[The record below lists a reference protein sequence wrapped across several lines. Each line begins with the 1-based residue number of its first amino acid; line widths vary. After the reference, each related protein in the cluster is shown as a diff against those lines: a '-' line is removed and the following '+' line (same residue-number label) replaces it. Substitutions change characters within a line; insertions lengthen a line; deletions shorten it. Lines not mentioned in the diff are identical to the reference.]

1 MAKKKK
7 RPRKSY
13 LGNTATARKRQISNL
28 KVGGNKYNWRTRAL
42 KSAGLSKAAKYP
54 DLYAGKIIPFLRH
67 HFFLKIT
74 RKPIVLIQWQHK
86 VLRDIFYAEIM
97 PKLAVCGSV
106 KKSGKSELAA
116 GVLLYYLTNVKMS
129 ENYIIAPD
137 LDAGKDVVFKSLK
150 FAIRLHPILCKLC
163 KITKDTITYGDSF
176 VKVLPCDISVAGL
189 RPNLTVVDEA
199 WQFRTEDSIR
209 TLDEM
214 TTNPVGNH
222 LTFVVTT
229 AGYQED
235 CSDELHLWRWFCRG
249 KNIQEGREEPDP
261 MFYFY
266 WKEDYSGVPWVENTN
281 YLAHQRKIL
290 SPSSYLRFHEN
301 QWASA
306 ISTFTTPDVLDLC
319 IDKTLRPT
327 APEGTRIV
335 CAIDAGVKWDCSAL
349 IALAKDETKK
359 RGVYLVEHRIFEPKG
374 ETINFERTIERT
386 MLAWNNRYKIVACW
400 FDPYQLLRSA
410 QLLKDERI
418 KITEYPQ
425 TVTNMVS
432 ATQSLSEL
440 LHSGNIRLYPNT
452 VLRQHILSAST
463 KEHSV
468 GERLVKT
475 NRAKKI
481 DAAIALAI
489 CVEAAMQHFLTGSQ
503 RKGRVIL
510 PGYAKNEP
518 YDDFSIEQFVRERM
532 GLGKKKTNTNDGKGH
547 VYIG

>member
-1 MAKKKK
+1 MAKKK

-13 LGNTATARKRQISNL
+13 LGNTVTARKHQISNL
-28 KVGGNKYNWRTRAL
+28 KVGANKTNWRKRAL
-42 KSAGLSKAAKYP
+42 RSAGLSKSAKYP
-54 DLYAGKIIPFLRH
+54 DQYPDDIINFLEH
-67 HFFLKIT
+67 HFFIKET
-74 RKPIVLIQWQHK
+74 KKPIVLIQWQK
-86 VLRDIFYAEIM
+86 KSLQDIFYAEIM

-106 KKSGKSELAA
+106 KKSGKSALAA
-116 GVLLYYLTNVKMS
+116 GVCLFYLLNVPMS
-129 ENYIIAPD
+129 ESYILAPD

-150 FAIRLHPILCKLC
+150 LAIRMHPILCKKC

-176 VKVLPCDISVAGL
+176 VKVLPNDISVAGL
-189 RPNLTVVDEA
+189 RPNLTVIDEA
-199 WQFRTEDSIR
+199 WQFRTESSIR

-214 TTNPVGNH
+214 TTNPVGEH

-235 CSDELHLWRWFCRG
+235 ESEELHLWRWYCRG

-261 MFYFY
+261 LFYFY
-266 WKEDYSGVPWVENTN
+266 WKTDYSGVPWVEGTN
-281 YLAHQRKIL
+281 YLEHQRKIL

-301 QWASA
+301 QWSSA
-306 ISTFTTPDVLDLC
+306 ISTFTTPSILDLC
-319 IDKTLRPT
+319 IDKSLRPT

-359 RGVYLVEHRIFEPKG
+359 RGVYLVDHRIFEPQGK
-374 ETINFERTIERT
+374 TINFEVTIEAT
-386 MLAWNNRYKIVACW
+386 MLSWNKRYKIVACW

-410 QLLKDERI
+410 QLLKEHRI
-418 KITEYPQ
+418 KIEEFPQ

-475 NRAKKI
+475 NRSKKI
-481 DAAIALAI
+481 DAAVALA
-489 CVEAAMQHFLTGSQ
+489 VAAEAAMSHFLTGSQ
-503 RKGRVIL
+503 RKGRVLL
-510 PGYAKNEP
+510 PGHYSSDD
-518 YDDFSIEQFVRERM
+518 DDFSTEKFLQERM
-532 GLGKKKTNTNDGKGH
+532 KQIMGSAVNLG
-547 VYIG
+547 V